1 MVRYPRH
8 LPSMWVPSVI
18 SIWKYKTDLVCYI
31 EFCTQQH
38 KVKFTIS
45 SFSSFMTNQRIGN
58 ESSTKGST
66 SGAGMAY
73 PFEHPTS
80 PTNVSDIR
88 VLQCLVFCVLF
99 CGLLYVLLA
108 IVLSVLLAIVL
119 SVLLAIVLSVLL
131 VIVLSVL
138 LAIVLS
144 VLLAICIVCPFGHCI
159 VCPSFGHCIVCPFGH
174 CIICPS
180 RLLLIVTYTPFK
192 PFFLSRSF
200 VYFRLYYKL
209 LFIYMLFL

>member
-18 SIWKYKTDLVCYI
+18 SIWKYKTDLVCCI

-58 ESSTKGST
+58 EGSTKGST

-80 PTNVSDIR
+80 PTNVSGIR

-99 CGLLYVLLA
+99 CGLLHVLLA
-108 IVLSVLLAIVL
+108 IVLSVLPFLTSSDCHLCTFQPFLPIKIL
-119 SVLLAIVLSVLL
+119 CIFQ
-131 VIVLSVL
+131 VIL
-138 LAIVLS
+138 
-144 VLLAICIVCPFGHCI
+144 
-159 VCPSFGHCIVCPFGH
+159 
-174 CIICPS
+174 
-180 RLLLIVTYTPFK
+180 
-192 PFFLSRSF
+192 
-200 VYFRLYYKL
+200 
-209 LFIYMLFL
+209 